1 MNVTHGGGNNLELK
15 MNSLLSNN
23 PVAFSLQSN
32 NNIQSITMNTTLVD
46 KKGNKVVAPLNV
58 QNTSQKGSIGQFTT
72 KLSSGVYNMTI
83 DIKGK
88 TLQGE
93 PYERTVIRS
102 FYVQ

>member
-1 MNVTHGGGNNLELK
+1 MNPLFSK
-15 MNSLLSNN
+15 D

-32 NNIQSITMNTTLVD
+32 NNIQSITMNTKLVD
-46 KKGNKVVAPLNV
+46 KNGNTVVAPLNV
-58 QNTSQKGSIGQFTT
+58 QNTSRNGSIGQFNA

-88 TLQGE
+88 TLQGA